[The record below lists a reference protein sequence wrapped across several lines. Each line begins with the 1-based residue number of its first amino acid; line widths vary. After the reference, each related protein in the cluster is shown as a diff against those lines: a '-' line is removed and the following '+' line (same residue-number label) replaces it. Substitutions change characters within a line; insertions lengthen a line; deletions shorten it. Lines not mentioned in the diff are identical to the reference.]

1 MKINNSFNFIKFSFI
16 FIEIKLNK
24 FLLDEEGQSSS
35 ICLCFQL
42 ENNMIKNHY

>member
-35 ICLCFQL
+35 ICLCFHL